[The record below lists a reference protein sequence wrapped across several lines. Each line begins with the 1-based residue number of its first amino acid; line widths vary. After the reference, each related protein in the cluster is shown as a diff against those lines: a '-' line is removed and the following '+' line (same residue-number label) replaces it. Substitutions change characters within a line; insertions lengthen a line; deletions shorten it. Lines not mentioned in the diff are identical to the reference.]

1 MLPVLMGFIALLGI
15 QQAQAKAPFD
25 ECDRLT
31 KHPFDKRGLG
41 DGVDFS
47 KLDAD
52 RAIKACENAVNSY
65 PNEPR
70 FQFQLGRA
78 FDKKKQY
85 ETAIRWYKKV
95 AKDYSYPSAQNNL
108 GHMYRGGKG
117 VPQNDKT
124 AVKWYRLA
132 AEQGDANAQR
142 SLKRLQKEIAEQNK
156 LRELQARAKQGDANA
171 QYQLGT
177 MYDNGQGVPK
187 DVKEAV
193 KWYRLAAEQG
203 NTSAQKRF
211 GELVLQDFV
220 YGSDNR
226 KLENLVKSV
235 ETLCKRNIK
244 CAFNKVWAYLDIT
257 KDGYLSL
264 SEIARFQRNI
274 VKFAAVHQ
282 DQNVLKTEDIAAIN
296 LASIIFLPI
305 TASSIL
311 HSFDYNN
318 DELLSKNEVLDDTE
332 FSKLVGVNVDTL
344 ATGLD
349 FQSLGEKLKD
359 SMNQIPFLK

>member
-1 MLPVLMGFIALLGI
+1 MGFIALLGI

-117 VPQNDKT
+117 VPQDDKT

-132 AEQGDANAQR
+132 AEQGDAVGQNALGNMYYTGRGVPKDGKESAKWRTLAAEQGNSQSQYNLGVMYENGRGVSQDDKTAVKWYRLAAEQGIANAQR
-142 SLKRLQKEIAEQNK
+142 ALKRLQKEIAKLNK

-177 MYDNGQGVPK
+177 MYDNGLGVPK
-187 DVKEAV
+187 DDKEAV
-193 KWYRLAAEQG
+193 KWWRKAAKQGFAQAQSTLGVMYYFGEGVSVNSIKAYMWWSLAMEQG
-203 NTSAQKRF
+203 N
-211 GELVLQDFV
+211 E
-220 YGSDNR
+220 
-226 KLENLVKSV
+226 
-235 ETLCKRNIK
+235 
-244 CAFNKVWAYLDIT
+244 
-257 KDGYLSL
+257 
-264 SEIARFQRNI
+264 
-274 VKFAAVHQ
+274 
-282 DQNVLKTEDIAAIN
+282 
-296 LASIIFLPI
+296 
-305 TASSIL
+305 
-311 HSFDYNN
+311 
-318 DELLSKNEVLDDTE
+318 
-332 FSKLVGVNVDTL
+332 L
-344 ATGLD
+344 ATKNLKIIKEELSSAEISIA
-349 FQSLGEKLKD
+349 QELAIEMWEKINK
-359 SMNQIPFLK
+359 

>member
-1 MLPVLMGFIALLGI
+1 MKRLLPVLMGFIALLGI

-117 VPQNDKT
+117 VTQNYKT
-124 AVKWYRLA
+124 ALKW
-132 AEQGDANAQR
+132 
-142 SLKRLQKEIAEQNK
+142 S
-156 LRELQARAKQGDANA
+156 
-171 QYQLGT
+171 T
-177 MYDNGQGVPK
+177 
-187 DVKEAV
+187 
-193 KWYRLAAEQG
+193 LAAEQG
-203 NTSAQKRF
+203 NANAQTLL
-211 GELVLQDFV
+211 GFV
-220 YGSDNR
+220 Y
-226 KLENLVKSV
+226 
-235 ETLCKRNIK
+235 
-244 CAFNKVWAYLDIT
+244 
-257 KDGYLSL
+257 
-264 SEIARFQRNI
+264 
-274 VKFAAVHQ
+274 
-282 DQNVLKTEDIAAIN
+282 
-296 LASIIFLPI
+296 
-305 TASSIL
+305 
-311 HSFDYNN
+311 
-318 DELLSKNEVLDDTE
+318 
-332 FSKLVGVNVDTL
+332 
-344 ATGLD
+344 
-349 FQSLGEKLKD
+349 SLGEGVIKDYVRAHMWFNIAASSGESKKASKNRDIVAKRMNTSQIEIAQKLARECVKK
-359 SMNQIPFLK
+359 NYKGC

>member
-1 MLPVLMGFIALLGI
+1 MKRSVLPVLMGFIALLGI

-117 VPQNDKT
+117 VPKDDKKAVKWFRLAAEQGDALGQNALGNMYDTGRGVPKDDKESAKWRTLAAEQGNSQSQYNLGVMYENGKGVLKDYKT

-132 AEQGDANAQR
+132 AEQGYA
-142 SLKRLQKEIAEQNK
+142 
-156 LRELQARAKQGDANA
+156 
-171 QYQLGT
+171 
-177 MYDNGQGVPK
+177 P
-187 DVKEAV
+187 
-193 KWYRLAAEQG
+193 
-203 NTSAQKRF
+203 AQK
-211 GELVLQDFV
+211 
-220 YGSDNR
+220 
-226 KLENLVKSV
+226 NL
-235 ETLCKRNIK
+235 N
-244 CAFNKVWAYLDIT
+244 Y
-257 KDGYLSL
+257 
-264 SEIARFQRNI
+264 
-274 VKFAAVHQ
+274 
-282 DQNVLKTEDIAAIN
+282 
-296 LASIIFLPI
+296 
-305 TASSIL
+305 
-311 HSFDYNN
+311 
-318 DELLSKNEVLDDTE
+318 SKM
-332 FSKLVGVNVDTL
+332 K
-344 ATGLD
+344 
-349 FQSLGEKLKD
+349 
-359 SMNQIPFLK
+359 